1 MPAGS
6 SGCIR
11 YSSQVCSTCLLHVRT
26 TLLVIGYVFIPAILL
41 QDCQVGSRSPCDAHS
56 LWKCLHGKS
65 SDSGPLPFLLAT
77 WCHATWLLRYDSG
90 KSLDDGATR

>member
-41 QDCQVGSRSPCDAHS
+41 LDCQVGSRSPCDAHS
-56 LWKCLHGKS
+56 PVEMPAWQKFRFRPVAIPASYLVPCY
-65 SDSGPLPFLLAT
+65 LA
-77 WCHATWLLRYDSG
+77 A
-90 KSLDDGATR
+90 SL